1 MAYEIIKIDD
11 RTWTVEDQ
19 LGPGSVTRFFI
30 LAGEEKALMIDAG
43 MNTKDAKDIAE
54 NILKEAGLGGLFS
67 EENPMLFAITHGH
80 GDHLGGADKFN
91 KFHIS
96 QADWDAFHLKEQ
108 YPQAEMEPIF
118 DGFQFDLGGRIITVF
133 ENPGHSPGSVAYLDE
148 TNRLLFTGDSV
159 QNGHVFMMGAIGEEA
174 IFGKSLLA
182 LEKKTEGKFD
192 KIYGCHGT
200 APLEPDQIR
209 KVAKAWEKI
218 QKCEHGLA
226 SAEDLGISFSEIEM
240 NGKKVK
246 DYDCKDCFF
255 FYG

>member
-54 NILKEAGLGGLFS
+54 NILKEAGLGGLIS

-80 GDHLGGADKFN
+80 GDHLGGADAFKKFYIT
-91 KFHIS
+91 K
-96 QADWDAFHLKEQ
+96 ADWEAFNLKDQ
-108 YPQAEMEPIF
+108 YPEAECEPIF

-148 TNRLLFTGDSV
+148 THRFLFTGDSV
-159 QNGHVFMMGAIGEEA
+159 QNGHVFMMGAIGEED
-174 IFGKSLLA
+174 IFGNSLLA
-182 LEKKTEGKFD
+182 LEKKTAGKFD
-192 KIYGCHGT
+192 KIYGCHGGI
-200 APLEPDQIR
+200 PLGPDHIM
-209 KVAKAWEKI
+209 KVYDGWEKVLKC
-218 QKCEHGLA
+218 QKGESTCE
-226 SAEDLGISFSEIEM
+226 AEGIGCLPSTM
-240 NGKKVK
+240 NGKEIK
-246 DYDCKDCFF
+246 DYACDGCFF
-255 FYG
+255 YVG